1 MREFSRFVLV
11 ALGACGSVAL
21 GAAACGGRPRPSA
34 GPSTYADAGAYV
46 MTGPQVSPADPPE
59 GAKRGYLGWPT
70 VAAANA
76 IRRAAPLIFKC
87 VAPFLRRMKLH
98 IHTRVPSRPADA
110 AVTPEPHFELRRVE
124 PELPPSERACIAST
138 VDRISVPQV
147 STYSFSLTIERD
159 SE

>member
-87 VAPFLRRMKLH
+87 VAPFVRRIRLH
-98 IHTRVPSRPADA
+98 IDTRLPLRPADA

-124 PELPPSERACIAST
+124 PDLPPVERSCIQST
-138 VDRISVPQV
+138 LHRVAVPQV
-147 STYSFSLTIERD
+147 SPYPFNLSIER
-159 SE
+159 EE